1 MHPWPF
7 RLLSLVPLTAP
18 TMILI
23 RHTASAFSASAKKTI
38 TSSYSRNYTSRSNG
52 SAFLNNLDFL
62 APAPTT
68 RTGAPAPTQ
77 PRSFQQ
83 SKATSMNRANGPNQS
98 GNRDFL
104 RTQSSNASPPPVKNS
119 FASKRVAPTSSI
131 LGSSLLDELTNNRRP
146 VRRPAQNSANPASP
160 AINTYSNTNTNTNTS
175 NNNNNN
181 RSMNRT
187 NDRLA
192 NDKRPSLDRP
202 RRDEEIESQWIQYV
216 SLEGNQGEQRLS
228 AVLRTFDRSQYFLIE
243 VDANAYPPICKLFS
257 KRELYEKAKAAKQAK
272 KVNSPATKELQLNW
286 GTDAHDLE
294 HKLSRSRGF
303 LEKGYRLDIQ
313 INGKKGKNTTPQ
325 EREAVMERVKA
336 EFEPVSKYVKQP
348 EWVKATTVTMLLQG
362 IVKKEAK
369 K

>member
-1 MHPWPF
+1 
-7 RLLSLVPLTAP
+7 
-18 TMILI
+18 MIPI

-38 TSSYSRNYTSRSNG
+38 ASSYPRNYTSRSNG

-62 APAPTT
+62 APAPTS
-68 RTGAPAPTQ
+68 RMGAPAPTQ

-83 SKATSMNRANGPNQS
+83 SKAASVNTANGPNHS

-104 RTQSSNASPPPVKNS
+104 RTQSVNAGPPPVKNS
-119 FASKRVAPTSSI
+119 FASKRVGPTSSI

-146 VRRPAQNSANPASP
+146 VRRPAQNNANPASP
-160 AINTYSNTNTNTNTS
+160 ATNTFKNTNTNTS
-175 NNNNNN
+175 NSNN
-181 RSMNRT
+181 RSMNRAS
-187 NDRLA
+187 DRLA
-192 NDKRPSLDRP
+192 NDKRPPLDRP

-228 AVLRTFDRSQYFLIE
+228 AVLRTFDRSQYFLVE

-272 KVNSPATKELQLNW
+272 KANAPATKELQLNW

-336 EFEPVSKYVKQP
+336 EFEPISKYVKQP

>member
-1 MHPWPF
+1 
-7 RLLSLVPLTAP
+7 
-18 TMILI
+18 MIPI
-23 RHTASAFSASAKKTI
+23 RHTVSAFSASAKKTI
-38 TSSYSRNYTSRSNG
+38 ASSYSRNYTSRSNG

-62 APAPTT
+62 APAPTS

-77 PRSFQQ
+77 PKAFQQ
-83 SKATSMNRANGPNQS
+83 SKAASMNRATGPSQS
-98 GNRDFL
+98 SNRDFL
-104 RTQSSNASPPPVKNS
+104 RTQNANNNSGPPPVKNS
-119 FASKRVAPTSSI
+119 FASKRVTPASSM

-146 VRRPAQNSANPASP
+146 VRRPAQNNANNPSSP
-160 AINTYSNTNTNTNTS
+160 SSINNPILKSIPNNSNRNTNNS
-175 NNNNNN
+175 VN
-181 RSMNRT
+181 RAS
-187 NDRLA
+187 DRLA
-192 NDKRPSLDRP
+192 NDKRPPLDRP

-228 AVLRTFDRSQYFLIE
+228 AVLRTFDRSQYFLVE

-272 KVNSPATKELQLNW
+272 KANAPATKELQLNW

-303 LEKGYRLDIQ
+303 LEKGCRLDVQ
-313 INGKKGKNTTPQ
+313 INGKKGKSTTPQ
-325 EREAVMERVKA
+325 EREAIMERVKA

-362 IVKKEAK
+362 IAKKEAK

>member
-1 MHPWPF
+1 
-7 RLLSLVPLTAP
+7 
-18 TMILI
+18 MIPI

-62 APAPTT
+62 APAPTS
-68 RTGAPAPTQ
+68 RAGAPAPTQ
-77 PRSFQQ
+77 PRAFQQ
-83 SKATSMNRANGPNQS
+83 SKTASMTRATGPIQS

-104 RTQSSNASPPPVKNS
+104 RTQSANNAGPPPVKNS
-119 FASKRVAPTSSI
+119 FASKRVTPASSV

-146 VRRPAQNSANPASP
+146 ARRPAQNNAKTSSPSINNLSNPNS
-160 AINTYSNTNTNTNTS
+160 NNNTNTRNANS
-175 NNNNNN
+175 SIN
-181 RSMNRT
+181 RA

-192 NDKRPSLDRP
+192 NDKRPPLDRP

-228 AVLRTFDRSQYFLIE
+228 AVLRTFDRSQYFLVE

-272 KVNSPATKELQLNW
+272 KSNAPATKELQLNW

-303 LEKGYRLDIQ
+303 LEKGCRLEVQ

-325 EREAVMERVKA
+325 EREAIMERVKA

-362 IVKKEAK
+362 IAKKEAK